1 MDGFRMLSEAF
12 KKAVEKIDLND
23 IATRGVRTLGAAGE
37 AGAKKAAKEFPQ
49 DYISGIVNDI
59 YATITSQD
67 VAEGISLTVRSF
79 DHEKA
84 QEVMDKLVAKL
95 KDDETALKIAEGL
108 KQALQQTSPDE
119 LAAMIGEVVGKL
131 PGPMGQFGAFLPL
144 ILAPVLQTAQHG
156 TVEELAQEIKDLADQ
171 IPTDFIAAN
180 LGGLTQEVSPERV
193 TKVLHDAVGKLP
205 SGSTIASIK
214 HGVFDLTA
222 ERFGAI
228 SKAKTLQDA
237 AQAFGGF
244 ANDVTKLVG
253 DKLAADSVTKQKFGK
268 KGGDFDL

>member
-1 MDGFRMLSEAF
+1 MDGFKMLQEAF
-12 KKAVEKIDLND
+12 KKAVDKVDLKD

-37 AGAKKAAKEFPQ
+37 AGAKKATKEFPQ

-95 KDDETALKIAEGL
+95 KDEETALKIAESL
-108 KQALQQTSPDE
+108 KQAVQQSSPDE
-119 LAAMIGEVVGKL
+119 IGAMIGELAGKL
-131 PGPMGQFGAFLPL
+131 PGPMGQFAAFLPL
-144 ILAPVLQTAQHG
+144 MLTPVLEAAQTRP
-156 TVEELAQEIKDLADQ
+156 VEEVAAEIKALADQ

-214 HGVFDLTA
+214 HGVFDLA
-222 ERFGAI
+222 ADRFGAI
-228 SKAKTLQDA
+228 AKAKTLDDA
-237 AQAFGGF
+237 AKSFGGF
-244 ANDVTKLVG
+244 AGDVADLVA
-253 DKLAADSVTKQKFGK
+253 DKLANDNVTKQKFGK